1 MICILSSIILY
12 TCIFYTALDLKKLTV
27 ICTFNKCK
35 NGIFEVVY
43 KFSLLV
49 NNQYTGTYRVK
60 QPSLCQ
66 ELYLQDMAP
75 KKQKGSSAEQEL
87 SDSVPTIQKSQKH
100 NPKLKIF

>member
-1 MICILSSIILY
+1 MVY
-12 TCIFYTALDLKKLTV
+12 LKSFTHSAYQLLISTQV
-27 ICTFNKCK
+27 LIVSN
-35 NGIFEVVY
+35 NLVY
-43 KFSLLV
+43 AK
-49 NNQYTGTYRVK
+49 
-60 QPSLCQ
+60 